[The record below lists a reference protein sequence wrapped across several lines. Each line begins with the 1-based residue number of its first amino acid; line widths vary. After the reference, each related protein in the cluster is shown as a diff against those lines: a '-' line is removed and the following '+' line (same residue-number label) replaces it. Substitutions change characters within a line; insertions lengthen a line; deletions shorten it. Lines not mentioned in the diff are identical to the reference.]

1 MTAEESGEYEYH
13 HFVMGGLGAEHPGL
27 SSRAV
32 LKFSFSQA
40 GQLLRCYFRYPAAFS
55 GGKGR
60 RRYMGL
66 SEKANVIGAVVA
78 LAIYVNVILVFV
90 ARLMKK
96 RILEHWLGL
105 VLMVAA
111 VPLVYLLVVA
121 PSPGCETLASILH
134 LPNGCLL
141 YPHLVFFR

>member
-1 MTAEESGEYEYH
+1 
-13 HFVMGGLGAEHPGL
+13 
-27 SSRAV
+27 
-32 LKFSFSQA
+32 
-40 GQLLRCYFRYPAAFS
+40 
-55 GGKGR
+55 
-60 RRYMGL
+60 MGL

-96 RILEHWLGL
+96 SILEHWLGL

-134 LPNGCLL
+134 LPNEFLL